1 MQSSEEGEKSMSE
14 VDTFENVQPRSPKV
28 SEFEQHDK
36 DTERVEAAR
45 FKIERYLFYIV
56 LAIAGTGLIV
66 AAANTSIFQTVIS
79 WFSPSGGHDPNIIH
93 LQVLGGNNLSRN
105 ASPSYPAFNN
115 SYVRFN
121 ISFNDTDPNDWHS
134 MVVCNG
140 SASNYTF
147 DPSGLNFNFTCG
159 WHVKLCAY
167 SSSFVTDNPLFCDHV
182 VAGYENQTQNFTVYL
197 IDSGAKVSNRSGI
210 FAVDRP
216 PFITNIEVDV
226 V

>member
-1 MQSSEEGEKSMSE
+1 MQSSEEEGKI
-14 VDTFENVQPRSPKV
+14 SPKV

-79 WFSPSGGHDPNIIH
+79 WFSPSGGHNPNIIH

-167 SSSFVTDNPLFCDHV
+167 SSSFVTDNPLFCDHTI
-182 VAGYENQTQNFTVYL
+182 AGYENQTQNFTVYL
-197 IDSGAKVSNRSGI
+197 VDSGGKVSNRSGI

-216 PFITNIEVDV
+216 PYITNISINVM
-226 V
+226 